1 MEKKRYT
8 APVCKM
14 VSLTTRCM
22 DNQFSDD
29 ETGLID
35 VASAGSAGV
44 DPSMAEANQV
54 TFTEEEEIP
63 TSVWGE

>member
-1 MEKKRYT
+1 MEKKQYT
-8 APVCKM
+8 TPLCKM

-35 VASAGSAGV
+35 VGIANSPGV
-44 DPSMAEANQV
+44 DPSMAESNQA
-54 TFTEEEEIP
+54 TFTEEDTP
-63 TSVWGE
+63 KSVWDN